1 LIPTSGIEST
11 AMLLLILSDVQVCV
25 VDSETGKPISGAYV
39 RGKKDWNI
47 TDKGGCTTLKY
58 REDTVIVVRI
68 GYRSVKSA
76 YSDTIRLRPSPV
88 QLKDVEVV
96 AVKISAVEHLP
107 FQVEVESGG
116 EESGVFGPNL
126 TSPEVSTAAYGSEY
140 AKPVFRAFSVKRL
153 TVLRD
158 GFEVRDLSHGAD
170 HPLHLYGAD
179 VGSLVLI
186 KGSAGAVFGG
196 GFGGMIYVKGK
207 EAEFSK
213 VFHRVSLQFS
223 LGLRY
228 DVRSW
233 GIPEEKATSH
243 STHYETSF
251 LLGGTG
257 LNYQNTLQVEMCGGD
272 TITSIR
278 REVVQGK
285 YDFTLQ
291 RYSGVVRITY
301 DRMKGGKV
309 GETSR

>member
-213 VFHRVSLQFS
+213 VFHRVSLQFTPNGKRTRGTY
-223 LGLRY
+223 LLNAGN
-228 DVRSW
+228 
-233 GIPEEKATSH
+233 EKLAAL
-243 STHYETSF
+243 F
-251 LLGGTG
+251 GVNGGTS
-257 LNYQNTLQVEMCGGD
+257 GD
-272 TITSIR
+272 YTSGSGIVPNSFGRDLSAFSRIRGILPSLAPITR
-278 REVVQGK
+278 PPF
-285 YDFTLQ
+285 YW
-291 RYSGVVRITY
+291 
-301 DRMKGGKV
+301 
-309 GETSR
+309 GERG